1 MSFGRNII
9 GEKSKEEI
17 LKIIYSDEF
26 KSIFLNN
33 NINNVIVFGSLSKNG
48 FNEESDIDIAVIGD
62 EKIKSSVDLKIS
74 LELEELLNRS
84 IDFIDINDDEI
95 DNIIKI
101 EALNSDLV
109 ILKDKNYD
117 IAFNKYDQIYKENN
131 EFWSRLDR
139 VVLYDE

>member
-26 KSIFLNN
+26 KNIFLNN
-33 NINNVIVFGSLSKNG
+33 NINNVIIFGSLSKDG
-48 FNEESDIDIAVIGD
+48 FNEESDIDIAVIGK
-62 EKIKSSVDLKIS
+62 EKIKSSMDLKIS

-117 IAFNKYDQIYKENN
+117 IEFNKYDQIYKENN

>member
-33 NINNVIVFGSLSKNG
+33 NINNVIVFGSLSKDG

-117 IAFNKYDQIYKENN
+117 IEFNKYDQIYKENN

>member
-26 KSIFLNN
+26 KDIFLNN
-33 NINNVIVFGSLSKNG
+33 NINNVIVFGSLSKDG
-48 FNEESDIDIAVIGD
+48 FNEESDIDIAVIGE

-101 EALNSDLV
+101 EALNSDLI

-117 IAFNKYDQIYKENN
+117 IEFNKYDQIYKENN